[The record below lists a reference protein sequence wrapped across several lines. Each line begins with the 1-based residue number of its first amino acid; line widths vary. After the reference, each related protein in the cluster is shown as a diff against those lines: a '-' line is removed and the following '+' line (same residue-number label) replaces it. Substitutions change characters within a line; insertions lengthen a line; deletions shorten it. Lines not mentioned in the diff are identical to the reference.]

1 MASRTLTGVTH
12 LVTTP
17 ELIGREVPS
26 PRRRVAAFAIDGA
39 VLLVPTIAAAVLC
52 SALSL
57 YVTDRPAYDAV
68 RALYAHSVKTDEDSI
83 RVLTALLPKL
93 VEVKADGLPLE
104 AITATRAG
112 HPAEGAVF
120 LKDADFEFSL
130 AFATEDHRPL
140 RAGQVRVPI
149 ANFIPGLIRGGA
161 MFLVP
166 AVYFTLCGRFRGR
179 TIGKRLTGLEVVRL
193 DGRRVSWME
202 SFDRFGGYAQIP
214 GTFLIGLADLW
225 RDPNRR
231 LAHDRGAHTVV
242 LRAVPRSRS

>member
-1 MASRTLTGVTH
+1 MAGRTLTGVTH

-26 PRRRVAAFAIDGA
+26 PLRRVVAVAIDA
-39 VLLVPTIAAAVLC
+39 AILALPTVAAAIFF
-52 SALSL
+52 SALAL
-57 YVTDRPAYDAV
+57 YVADRPAYDAV
-68 RALYAHSVKTDEDSI
+68 RTLYARSVTTDEDSM
-83 RVLTALLPKL
+83 RVLTALLPRL

-112 HPAEGAVF
+112 HPADGAVF

-130 AFATEDHRPL
+130 TFATEDNRPL
-140 RAGQVRVPI
+140 KAGRVRVPI
-149 ANFIPGLIRGGA
+149 ANFIPGVIRGFA
-161 MFLVP
+161 MVFVP
-166 AVYFTLCGRFRGR
+166 AAYFTLFGRFRGR
-179 TIGKRLTGLEVVRL
+179 TIGKRLMGLEVVRL
-193 DGRRVSWME
+193 DGRRLSWLE

-214 GTFLIGLADLW
+214 GTFFIGLADLW

-242 LRAVPRSRS
+242 LRKL